1 MENNINEEY
10 NLKVDDESRQII
22 SQLMND
28 DSFRIPAHIS
38 LQEVNISLYQLIEL
52 EKGYEIAF
60 NLQQD
65 STVKLFIAG
74 EVIALASISIDKEK
88 IKLKIIETFLKNN
101 SDISDNTMSLQN

>member
-1 MENNINEEY
+1 
-10 NLKVDDESRQII
+10 
-22 SQLMND
+22 MND

-38 LQEVNISLYQLIEL
+38 LQEISLSLYQLIEL

-74 EVIALASISIDKEK
+74 EVIALASISIDGEK

-101 SDISDNTMSLQN
+101 SEISDNSMSLQN